1 MNYFY
6 KIGPSSINYD
16 SINKTIILRDEH
28 SRVDLA
34 QAPFERIIQAWKDG
48 KPTCWNARGCAPG
61 WRLYDEGII
70 VEYYD
75 EDLLTD
81 IWLPED
87 DFEEIIQA
95 YERFCGDKFANY
107 PLDKVYGKM
116 LPNGDF
122 QWGDGSYI
130 GTCDTPCPRYVMET
144 LYASF
149 HQEEVP
155 TMLTVDDWH
164 VYCPH
169 PYRVQFTYKEDFACR
184 CSMEVFMASLNY
196 WRKETQN

>member
-16 SINKTIILRDEH
+16 STEKTIILRDEH
-28 SRVDLA
+28 ARVKLA
-34 QAPFERIIQAWKDG
+34 KAPFERIIKAWRDG
-48 KPTCWNARGCAPG
+48 TPICWNARGCAPG

-70 VEYYD
+70 IEYYD

-95 YERFCGDKFANY
+95 YEKFTKQT
-107 PLDKVYGKM
+107 KVESSYGRI

-122 QWGDGSYI
+122 LWYNFI
-130 GTCDTPCPRYVMET
+130 LVN
-144 LYASF
+144 
-149 HQEEVP
+149 
-155 TMLTVDDWH
+155 
-164 VYCPH
+164 VYK
-169 PYRVQFTYKEDFACR
+169 V
-184 CSMEVFMASLNY
+184 
-196 WRKETQN
+196 